1 MLSTTAPEAAPTRK
15 TFASGSSLA
24 RSTSTTRPDHI
35 DLTSGLAQAFLIGR
49 DFVGADPSCLILGDN
64 IFYGHGLT
72 DALRRASARSGGAT
86 GGAGPP
92 GGSGAGRERGRTFGF
107 RARV

>member
-1 MLSTTAPEAAPTRK
+1 M
-15 TFASGSSLA
+15 A

-72 DALRRASARSGGAT
+72 DASAAQARDLAVPPEEW
-86 GGAGPP
+86 GPP
-92 GGSGAGRERGRTFGF
+92 EEVGPEEVGGSGATPEEVGPHLRFSVANLRLPRM
-107 RARV
+107 

>member
-24 RSTSTTRPDHI
+24 QSTSTTRLDHI

-49 DFVGADPSCLILGDN
+49 DFVGTDPSCLILGDD
-64 IFYGHGLT
+64 IFYGHALT
-72 DALRRASARSGGAT
+72 DALRRASAHLAVPPEEW
-86 GGAGPP
+86 GPP
-92 GGSGAGRERGRTFGF
+92 EEVGPKEVGPHLRFS
-107 RARV
+107 